1 MDECKPLIRGDPGAT
16 AVSRRVNVSSLLE
29 ACGAA
34 DPELGRRLVAPLKA
48 LPYVIRLELS
58 R

>member
-1 MDECKPLIRGDPGAT
+1 M
-16 AVSRRVNVSSLLE
+16 SRRVNVSSLLE